1 MKKLVFILS
10 VMAVISGCSKWLDPN
25 ASFKNAL
32 IIKPAASTKAD
43 NGILSTD
50 GATIYTIGSAFIGGG
65 MPYPHF
71 AAKRY
76 SFYQKQF
83 DKYPGFEEESLLVF
97 IHGHGDPADYKDEEC
112 IDRITIRGIDESLGL
127 GTNILISMEKGK
139 YNGGNPLIK
148 DVQIK
153 SFKMSSV
160 TDGVKNP
167 DANINIVITT
177 TTGAVLTISYV
188 DAATLYDGL
197 E

>member
-10 VMAVISGCSKWLDPN
+10 VLAVISGCSKWLDPN

-32 IIKPAASTKAD
+32 IIKPAASTKAV
-43 NGILSTD
+43 NGIQSPD
-50 GATIYTIGSAFIGGG
+50 GATIYTIGSAFNGGSVP
-65 MPYPHF
+65 M
-71 AAKRY
+71 ANRLCKRY
-76 SFYQKQF
+76 WFYQKQF
-83 DKYPGFEEESLLVF
+83 EKYPGHEESPLVF
-97 IHGHGDPADYKDEEC
+97 IEGKGDSRDYKDVEC
-112 IDRITIRGIDESLGL
+112 IFVIRISGIDESLGL
-127 GTNILISMEKGK
+127 GTLLVIPMEDGR

-160 TDGVKNP
+160 TDGVTNP

-197 E
+197 K